1 MAEGSQVADATA
13 DAAGET
19 AGTDGGGAET
29 GAGGAETGAGG
40 AETGGTETGGAETGG
55 AETGGADKGQGW
67 LRRLFRYCW
76 RYRGDVLLALGA
88 SLAGMAV
95 MALVPLVPKLIIDD
109 VIVRHERS
117 LAPWAT
123 LLIVAALVV
132 YVLTYVRRFYG
143 GRLAL
148 DVQHALRTDM
158 YASITRLDGR
168 RQDNLSTGQVI
179 GRGTSDLQLIQGLL
193 FMVPMLIG
201 NILLF
206 LVSLVVMA
214 VLSPLLTVVALAVAP
229 ALWIL
234 ASRSRTR
241 LFPATWYAQGQA
253 AAVAGVVDGAVTG
266 VRVVKGFGQEAQE
279 TDKLRE
285 AGRRLFAARLRTVR
299 LNSRYTPA
307 LQAVPALGQVA
318 MLALGGWMAT
328 RGQISLGTFV
338 AFSTYLA
345 QLVGPV
351 RMLTMVLTIGQ
362 QARAGVERVFEL
374 IDTEPVIH
382 ERPDA
387 RELPEDA
394 PATVEFDRVS
404 FGYDPER
411 PVLSEVSLR
420 IEPGETLAVVG
431 ASGSGKSTLSMLLPR
446 FYDVSSGAVRIG
458 GHDVRELTYD
468 SLRGAIGL
476 VPEDSFLF
484 SDTVRANLAYGLPD
498 ASEERIRA
506 AARAAQ
512 ADGFISALPDGYD
525 TEVGEQGLTL
535 SGGQRQRLALARAI
549 LTDPRLLILDDA
561 TSAVDARVEHE
572 IHEALRGVMAGRT
585 TLLIAHRPSTLA
597 LADRIAVMERGRVVD
612 VGTDAELRARSAL
625 YRNLLTEDAA
635 PDVPAVPSAPAVP
648 DVPAVP
654 SAPATP
660 AAPGGD
666 GAARTAAPAAGNG
679 SRPWAGAD
687 GPAHA
692 EPRGGGAHAAGFA
705 GAFGGEAAASGLAEP
720 CLEEEPSADGDRPA
734 RGREGCSRPAAGP
747 RARGGD
753 DPAHAS
759 GEADGDGVASEPWIR
774 PAGDGADG
782 AVQAGGAR
790 PRYGDAPGHAAAD
803 AAGPDAGRPSRRGG
817 DGAAPEPWARPDDG
831 EGRCRPHGGDDPDH
845 ARAGDGDGAGFAG
858 VSSGGPGARPGGA
871 GAARGRQVTPEL
883 WVRPAGDGRKAGA
896 PAVAAVAGPG
906 MAGALSGMPATPEL
920 LAKVAALP
928 PATDTPDID
937 EEAATRAE
945 ETYGLRRL
953 LRGFGAPLA
962 LALLLVALD
971 ALAGLLLPVLIRHG
985 IDQGVQRLALGAVW
999 TASGLALLVVLAQWA
1014 VQVGETR
1021 LTGRT
1026 GERVLYALRVKI
1038 FAQLQRLGLDYYER
1052 ELTGKIMTRMTTDVD
1067 ALSTFLQTG
1076 LVTAVV
1082 SLLTFFGILVALLVI
1097 DVQLALVVFLTL
1109 PPLIIGTVLFRRRSV
1124 KAYQLARERVSVVNA
1139 DLQESVAG
1147 LRIVQAFRR
1156 ERSGRERFA
1165 ARSDA
1170 YRQARLRG
1178 QRLIS
1183 VYFPFVQLLSSVAS
1197 ALVLIV
1203 GAGRVGDGTL
1213 TTGAL
1218 VAYLLYI
1225 DLFFAPVQQ
1234 LSQVFDGY
1242 QQATVSLGRI
1252 QELLREPTTTPVA
1265 DAPREVGAMRGE
1277 IAFEDVRFRY
1287 GDGEEALAGI
1297 SLTIPAGQTVAF
1309 VGETGA
1315 GKSTLV
1321 KLVARFYDPTGGA
1334 VRVDGADL
1342 RELDLTEYRG
1352 HLGVVPQEPYLFAG
1366 TVRDAIAYGRPDA
1379 SDAEVEAAARAV
1391 GAHEMVAS
1399 LDGGYLHE
1407 VAERGRNLSAGQ
1419 RQLIAL
1425 ARAELV
1431 DPDIL
1436 LLDEA
1441 TAALDLATEALVNQ
1455 ATDRLTGRR
1464 TTLVVAHRLT
1474 TAARADRVVVL
1485 DHGRVVED
1493 GTHEELVARDGRYA
1507 TLWRTF
1513 MGETAPAVA

>member
-1 MAEGSQVADATA
+1 MFG
-13 DAAGET
+13 
-19 AGTDGGGAET
+19 
-29 GAGGAETGAGG
+29 
-40 AETGGTETGGAETGG
+40 
-55 AETGGADKGQGW
+55 
-67 LRRLFRYCW
+67 YCW
-76 RYRGDVLLALGA
+76 QYRSDVLLALGA

-109 VIVRHERS
+109 VIVSRDRS

-148 DVQHALRTDM
+148 DVQHALRTEM
-158 YASITRLDGR
+158 FAAIARFDGR
-168 RQDNLSTGQVI
+168 RQDKLSTGQII
-179 GRGTSDLQLIQGLL
+179 GRATSDLQLVQGLL
-193 FMVPMLIG
+193 FMVPMMIG

-234 ASRSRTR
+234 ASRSRIR

-279 TDKLRE
+279 TDKLR
-285 AGRRLFAARLRTVR
+285 AVGRGLFAARLRTVR

-328 RGQISLGTFV
+328 RGQITLGTFV

-351 RMLTMVLTIGQ
+351 RMLTMLLTIGQ

-374 IDTEPVIH
+374 IDTEPVID

-468 SLRGAIGL
+468 SLRGAVGL

-512 ADGFISALPDGYD
+512 ADGFISELPDGYD

-549 LTDPRLLILDDA
+549 LTDPRLLVLDDA

-597 LADRIAVMERGRVVD
+597 LADRIAVLDRGRVAD
-612 VGTDAELRARSAL
+612 VGTDEELKARSAL
-625 YRNLLTEDAA
+625 YRSLLTD
-635 PDVPAVPSAPAVP
+635 DTGPAVAGVAGAVVS
-648 DVPAVP
+648 DGGE
-654 SAPATP
+654 P
-660 AAPGGD
+660 AAPGVA
-666 GAARTAAPAAGNG
+666 GAAAPGGSEPAVSDGGEARGAG
-679 SRPWAGAD
+679 
-687 GPAHA
+687 GPAYA
-692 EPRGGGAHAAGFA
+692 PSVVGG
-705 GAFGGEAAASGLAEP
+705 FGGEAAVAGRGLSSDWARVDGSAAMADRDEP
-720 CLEEEPSADGDRPA
+720 GGAVADSPA
-734 RGREGCSRPAAGP
+734 RWWP
-747 RARGGD
+747 RGGD
-753 DPAHAS
+753 DPAHAT
-759 GEADGDGVASEPWIR
+759 GETGRDGLTPEPWAP
-774 PAGDGADG
+774 PAGDGAVD
-782 AVQAGGAR
+782 
-790 PRYGDAPGHAAAD
+790 
-803 AAGPDAGRPSRRGG
+803 G
-817 DGAAPEPWARPDDG
+817 DGRVDDG
-831 EGRCRPHGGDDPDH
+831 DVATEAVRSRPHGGDDP
-845 ARAGDGDGAGFAG
+845 A
-858 VSSGGPGARPGGA
+858 GPGAEVRRAIGAESGPGAGPAHGRRPGG
-871 GAARGRQVTPEL
+871 VTPEL
-883 WVRPAGDGRKAGA
+883 WVRPDGDGRKDDTAAGA
-896 PAVAAVAGPG
+896 GAGAVAGPG
-906 MAGALSGMPATPEL
+906 FAGALAGMPATPEL

-937 EEAATRAE
+937 EERATRPE

-953 LRGFGAPLA
+953 LRGFGAPLLVA
-962 LALLLVALD
+962 LALVAVD
-971 ALAGLLLPVLIRHG
+971 AIAGLLLPVLIRHG
-985 IDQGVQRLALGAVW
+985 IDQGVQRLSLGAVW
-999 TASGLALLVVLAQWA
+999 AASGLALLVVLVQWA
-1014 VQVGETR
+1014 AQIGETR
-1021 LTGRT
+1021 MTGRT

-1082 SLLTFFGILVALLVI
+1082 SLLTFFGILVALLII
-1097 DVQLALVVFLTL
+1097 DVELALVVFLTL
-1109 PPLIIGTVLFRRRSV
+1109 PPLIVGTVVFRRRSV
-1124 KAYQLARERVSVVNA
+1124 KAYELARERVSVVNA

-1170 YRQARLRG
+1170 YRQARIRG

-1183 VYFPFVQLLSSVAS
+1183 VYFPFVQLLSSVAT

-1213 TTGAL
+1213 TAGAL

-1242 QQATVSLGRI
+1242 QQASVSLGRI

-1265 DAPREVGAMRGE
+1265 EAPREVRAMRGD
-1277 IAFEDVRFRY
+1277 IAFDDVRFRY
-1287 GDGEEALAGI
+1287 GNGEEALAGI
-1297 SLTIPAGQTVAF
+1297 SLTIPSGQTVAF

-1321 KLVARFYDPTGGA
+1321 KLVARFYDPTEGA
-1334 VRVDGADL
+1334 VRVDGVDL
-1342 RELDLTEYRG
+1342 REFDLAGYRG

-1366 TVRDAIAYGRPDA
+1366 TVRDAIAYGRPGA

-1391 GAHEMVAS
+1391 GAHAMVAS

-1431 DPDIL
+1431 NPDIL

-1507 TLWRTF
+1507 ALWRTF
-1513 MGETAPAVA
+1513 MGETEPAVA

>member
-1 MAEGSQVADATA
+1 MAGVAADVADETDETGKK
-13 DAAGET
+13 DAAGSD
-19 AGTDGGGAET
+19 AGR
-29 GAGGAETGAGG
+29 
-40 AETGGTETGGAETGG
+40 
-55 AETGGADKGQGW
+55 GW
-67 LRRLFRYCW
+67 VRRLFGYCW
-76 RYRGDVLLALGA
+76 QYRSDVLLALGA

-109 VIVRHERS
+109 VIVKHDRS
-117 LAPWAT
+117 LAPWAI

-148 DVQHALRTDM
+148 DVQHALRTEM
-158 YASITRLDGR
+158 FAAIARFDGR
-168 RQDNLSTGQVI
+168 RQDKLSTGQII
-179 GRGTSDLQLIQGLL
+179 GRATSDLQLIQGVL
-193 FMVPMLIG
+193 FMVPMMIG

-234 ASRSRTR
+234 ASRSRIR

-279 TDKLRE
+279 TDKLRGV
-285 AGRRLFAARLRTVR
+285 GRRLFAARLRTVR

-328 RGQISLGTFV
+328 RGQITLGTFV

-351 RMLTMVLTIGQ
+351 RMLTMLLTIGQ

-374 IDTEPVIH
+374 IDTEPVID

-549 LTDPRLLILDDA
+549 LTDPRLLVLDDA

-612 VGTDAELRARSAL
+612 VGTDKELRARSAV
-625 YRNLLTEDAA
+625 YRRLLTDDTASVAA
-635 PDVPAVPSAPAVP
+635 R
-648 DVPAVP
+648 
-654 SAPATP
+654 
-660 AAPGGD
+660 GGD
-666 GAARTAAPAAGNG
+666 DAEHAVGLAGG
-679 SRPWAGAD
+679 
-687 GPAHA
+687 
-692 EPRGGGAHAAGFA
+692 
-705 GAFGGEAAASGLAEP
+705 FGGEAAATALVEP
-720 CLEEEPSADGDRPA
+720 CPCLDGEP
-734 RGREGCSRPAAGP
+734 REGGDHTAELRP
-747 RARGGD
+747 RGGD
-753 DPAHAS
+753 DPEH
-759 GEADGDGVASEPWIR
+759 ADGCP
-774 PAGDGADG
+774 
-782 AVQAGGAR
+782 
-790 PRYGDAPGHAAAD
+790 
-803 AAGPDAGRPSRRGG
+803 
-817 DGAAPEPWARPDDG
+817 
-831 EGRCRPHGGDDPDH
+831 
-845 ARAGDGDGAGFAG
+845 
-858 VSSGGPGARPGGA
+858 RPGG
-871 GAARGRQVTPEL
+871 VTPKL
-883 WVRPAGDGRKAGA
+883 WVRPDGDGRKDGT
-896 PAVAAVAGPG
+896 AVGTGAVAGGPG
-906 MAGALSGMPATPEL
+906 LAGALSGMPATPEL

-937 EEAATRAE
+937 EERAARPE
-945 ETYGLRRL
+945 ESYGLRRL
-953 LRGFGAPLA
+953 LRGFGGPLA
-962 LALLLVALD
+962 VALLLVAVD
-971 ALAGLLLPVLIRHG
+971 AIAGLLLPVLIRHG
-985 IDQGVQRLALGAVW
+985 IDQGVQRLSLGAVW
-999 TASGLALLVVLAQWA
+999 AASGLALLVVLVQWA
-1014 VQVGETR
+1014 AQIGETQM
-1021 LTGRT
+1021 TGRT

-1082 SLLTFFGILVALLVI
+1082 SLLTFFGILVALLII
-1097 DVQLALVVFLTL
+1097 DVELALVVFLTL
-1109 PPLIIGTVLFRRRSV
+1109 PPLIIGTVVFRRRSV
-1124 KAYQLARERVSVVNA
+1124 KAYELARERVSVVNA

-1165 ARSDA
+1165 ERSDA
-1170 YRQARLRG
+1170 YRQARVRG

-1203 GAGRVGDGTL
+1203 GAGRVQDGTL
-1213 TTGAL
+1213 TAGAL

-1252 QELLREPTTTPVA
+1252 QELLREPTSTPVT
-1265 DAPREVGAMRGE
+1265 DTPREVRAMRGE
-1277 IAFEDVRFRY
+1277 IDFDEVRFRY

-1334 VRVDGADL
+1334 VRVDGVDL
-1342 RELDLTEYRG
+1342 REFDLTEYRG

-1366 TVRDAIAYGRPDA
+1366 TVRDAIAYGRPGA

-1391 GAHEMVAS
+1391 GAHDMVAS

-1407 VAERGRNLSAGQ
+1407 VSERGRNLSAGQ

-1431 DPDIL
+1431 NPDIL

-1507 TLWRTF
+1507 ALWRTF
-1513 MGETAPAVA
+1513 MGETAPATV

>member
-1 MAEGSQVADATA
+1 M
-13 DAAGET
+13 
-19 AGTDGGGAET
+19 
-29 GAGGAETGAGG
+29 
-40 AETGGTETGGAETGG
+40 
-55 AETGGADKGQGW
+55 
-67 LRRLFRYCW
+67 FRYCW

-95 MALVPLVPKLIIDD
+95 TALVPLVPKLIIDD

-158 YASITRLDGR
+158 YAAITRLDGR

-635 PDVPAVPSAPAVP
+635 PDVPAVP
-648 DVPAVP
+648 DV
-654 SAPATP
+654 PATP

-687 GPAHA
+687 GPAPAHA

-720 CLEEEPSADGDRPA
+720 CLDGEPSADGDRAA
-734 RGREGCSRPAAGP
+734 RGREGGSRPAAGP

-759 GEADGDGVASEPWIR
+759 GEAGGDGVASESWI
-774 PAGDGADG
+774 
-782 AVQAGGAR
+782 
-790 PRYGDAPGHAAAD
+790 
-803 AAGPDAGRPSRRGG
+803 
-817 DGAAPEPWARPDDG
+817 
-831 EGRCRPHGGDDPDH
+831 
-845 ARAGDGDGAGFAG
+845 
-858 VSSGGPGARPGGA
+858 GA

-1021 LTGRT
+1021 MTGRT